1 MTTLS
6 KILCVL
12 IVLLLCFSFRY
23 SLHEDGNQQSSHDF
37 VSTAKATTEYGDVI
51 KKMIGGRKLM
61 IANGKEE
68 EEETTMKRGNRET
81 ERKASKSVEEDGLVA
96 YTADYWRAKHHP
108 PKNN

>member
-12 IVLLLCFSFRY
+12 IILLLCFSFRY
-23 SLHEDGNQQSSHDF
+23 SLHEDGNQQSSRDF
-37 VSTAKATTEYGDVI
+37 VSTAKAIKYGDVM
-51 KKMIGGRKLM
+51 KKMIRGRKLM
-61 IANGKEE
+61 MASGEKEE
-68 EEETTMKRGNRET
+68 AETKMKRGNRET
-81 ERKASKSVEEDGLVA
+81 ERNSSKSVEENGLVA

>member
-12 IVLLLCFSFRY
+12 IILLLFFSFRY
-23 SLHEDGNQQSSHDF
+23 SLHDGNQQSSGDF
-37 VSTAKATTEYGDVI
+37 VSTA

-61 IANGKEE
+61 MTSG
-68 EEETTMKRGNRET
+68 EEETTLKRGNGKT
-81 ERKASKSVEEDGLVA
+81 ERNSSKSVEEDGLVA